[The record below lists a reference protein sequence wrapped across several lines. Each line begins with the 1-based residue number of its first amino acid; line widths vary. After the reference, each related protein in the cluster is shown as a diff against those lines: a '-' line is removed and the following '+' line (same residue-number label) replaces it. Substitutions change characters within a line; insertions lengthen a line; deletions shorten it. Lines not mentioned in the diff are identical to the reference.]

1 MQRPLVA
8 RTLLGLSLGLGG
20 LLGAAA
26 TASAAGTVSQVTV
39 SDGAL
44 LAKGAAISVPI
55 TYTCEGGYAT
65 VFVQVRQRVQAGGLV
80 TGSRQ
85 IDSFSGLAPCTGDVQ
100 STTLTLL
107 PDSGS
112 TAAFKSGVALAF
124 VSFTACD
131 DASFTGCSFITREA
145 VEFRLGNK

>member
-1 MQRPLVA
+1 MQRPLVTRA
-8 RTLLGLSLGLGG
+8 LLGLSLGLGG
-20 LLGAAA
+20 LLGSAA

-44 LAKGAAISVPI
+44 LAKGAAITVPI

-65 VFVQVRQRVQAGGLV
+65 VFVQVRQRVQGGGLV
-80 TGSRQ
+80 SGSRQ
-85 IDSFSGLAPCTGDVQ
+85 IDSFSGLAACTGNVQ
-100 STTLTLL
+100 STTLTLA

-112 TAAFKSGVALAF
+112 TAAFRSGVALAF